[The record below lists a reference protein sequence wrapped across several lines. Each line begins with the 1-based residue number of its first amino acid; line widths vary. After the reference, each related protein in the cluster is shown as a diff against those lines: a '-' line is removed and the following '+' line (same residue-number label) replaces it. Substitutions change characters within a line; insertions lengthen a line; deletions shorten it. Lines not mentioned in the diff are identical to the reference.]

1 MMYGNNSL
9 NYRTST
15 LQKMRIHQ
23 KLLYLAVVVLLYLA
37 VVVLLCLAVVV
48 LQNYYKYVI
57 IPSALISTVLL
68 HHTIHLNVR
77 EVEAYKT
84 HLTPP
89 HIIEVLE
96 VLVQSQEIEWSCIL
110 PVRCID
116 FARLLFFDEK

>member
-1 MMYGNNSL
+1 MFLYLAVVVLLSL
-9 NYRTST
+9 AVIVLLY
-15 LQKMRIHQ
+15 LAVVV
-23 KLLYLAVVVLLYLA
+23 LLYLAVVVLLYLA

-96 VLVQSQEIEWSCIL
+96 V
-110 PVRCID
+110 PTTYY
-116 FARLLFFDEK
+116 